1 MKREFKFEKILT
13 LKEREK
19 QEALDVY
26 NQSVKKFEEALEQLY
41 ELLKKKEDLEDYQSS
56 RLMKGIPVQEMKYYQ
71 GFIQNL
77 EKSIKTYQQIVAN
90 VRSQMQF
97 YQEKLK
103 EKNIEVKK
111 FEKMKDRDFILFTE
125 QVKQLEDRQMDDI
138 SIQHF
143 MYRGN

>member
-26 NQSVKKFEEALEQLY
+26 NQSVKKFEEAAGQLY

-56 RLMKGIPVQEMKYYQ
+56 RLMRGIPVQEMKYYQ